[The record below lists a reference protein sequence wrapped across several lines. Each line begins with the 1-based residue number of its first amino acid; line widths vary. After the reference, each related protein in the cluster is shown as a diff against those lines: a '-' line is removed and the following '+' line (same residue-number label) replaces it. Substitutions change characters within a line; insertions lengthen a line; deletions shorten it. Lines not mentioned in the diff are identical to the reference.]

1 LKASIPNAEKLIEI
15 KPLIDQLYAEKKELR
30 SKLNAFQETIDGQ
43 DKEIDHVKKEMEDA
57 KEQR

>member
-1 LKASIPNAEKLIEI
+1 MKASIPNAEKLIEI